1 MIFSKFI
8 SLDYPYKNGKYPPFL
23 DWNKKYNKRFKEIL
37 TNWELYA
44 PSFEKLN
51 DIDECGYSVQG
62 KLLYETMDKIR
73 GLKGGDTQNKNFKKD
88 IFICSF
94 SHKFDENDMC
104 ENLLWAHYASNFCG
118 VRIDFKIDNTKI
130 NNGDI
135 IAKKDIEYTDN
146 PTIYQAHEI
155 ENIQNTNNETL
166 IEIMTTKSKCWEY
179 EREHRIILTKN
190 KIPIKIKEITLG
202 KRFARKNYFER
213 NANEIVES
221 HINAIAMQIKC
232 YLQEYL
238 NKNQNIEMPKIYAY
252 TTIYSPNKKEIA

>member
-8 SLDYPYKNGKYPPFL
+8 SLDYPYKNGEYPPFL

-62 KLLYETMDKIR
+62 ELPYEKIDEIR
-73 GLKGGDTQNKNFKKD
+73 GLKGGSTQNKKFQKN

-94 SHKFDENDMC
+94 SHKFEKNNIY
-104 ENLLWAHYASNFCG
+104 ENLLWAHYANNSCG
-118 VRIDFKIDNTKI
+118 VRIDFEIDNTKI
-130 NNGDI
+130 NGDI
-135 IAKKDIEYTDN
+135 IAEQDIKYTDN
-146 PTIYQAHEI
+146 PKIYQANEI
-155 ENIQNTNNETL
+155 KQIQTSDDKIL

-179 EREHRIILTKN
+179 EKEYRIISTKN
-190 KIPIKIKEITLG
+190 KIPIKITEITLG
-202 KRFARKNYFER
+202 RRFARKNYFER

-238 NKNQNIEMPKIYAY
+238 NKNENIKMPEINAYA
-252 TTIYSPNKKEIA
+252 TIYSPNVKEI